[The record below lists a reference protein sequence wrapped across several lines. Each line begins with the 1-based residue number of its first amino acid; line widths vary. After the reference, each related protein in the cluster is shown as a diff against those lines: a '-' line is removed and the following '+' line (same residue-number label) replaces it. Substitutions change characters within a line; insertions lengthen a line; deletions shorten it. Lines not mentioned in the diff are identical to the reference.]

1 MRKGN
6 ILAASRLNK
15 VKEVNGAGG
24 EGVGREQEGE
34 VAKIQQKKNLSP
46 AAAGGFSSF
55 RR

>member
-15 VKEVNGAGG
+15 VKDVNGG